1 MSVLSLKRKP
11 DTPADGPPRGAQTAA
26 RPPRV
31 RRRPLMLVGTI
42 TAVLVGGLG
51 AAWVFTTSAASTEV
65 VATRAAVQRGEVI
78 ERDDLMV
85 VKVGL
90 DPSLD
95 VMPAGRIEEIAGQRA
110 ATDLVAGGLLASSS
124 VTAEVVPGAGE
135 ALVGVAFAPTML
147 PAEPLLAGDRVTIV
161 QTPGAQGEVT
171 TAPIVMEA
179 VVSQVT
185 VLETGDTKVDVLVP
199 SEKAA
204 ELAARNGTGQLA
216 LVLEARE
223 R

>member
-1 MSVLSLKRKP
+1 MSVSRLKNKP
-11 DTPADGPPRGAQTAA
+11 GTPAPEPLSGPRTAA
-26 RPPRV
+26 RPPRI
-31 RRRPLMLVGTI
+31 RRRPLLLVGTI
-42 TAVLVGGLG
+42 AAVLVGGLG

-65 VATRAAVQRGEVI
+65 VAVRAAVQRGEVI
-78 ERDDLMV
+78 DRDDLTV
-85 VKVGL
+85 VRVGL

-95 VMPAGRIEEIAGQRA
+95 VVPAARIEQIAGQRA

-124 VTAEVVPGAGE
+124 VTAGVVPKAGE
-135 ALVGVAFAPTML
+135 SLVGVALAATML

-161 QTPGAQGEVT
+161 ETPGAQGEVT

-204 ELAARNGTGQLA
+204 ELAARNGTGRLA